1 MLRSVK
7 DLGEYAIRATDGD
20 IGHVRD
26 FFFDDMA
33 WVVRY
38 LVVETGSWLAS
49 RKVLITPLSIGQANW
64 SEKVL
69 PVAISMAQVRAS
81 PDIDTEKP
89 VSRQH
94 EMQYLG
100 YYGYPYYWGGG
111 GLWGMN
117 DYPSLMLTGNG
128 GYTAPASEGERE
140 REQSVERARAQRHRD
155 EDPHLRSAHAVMTY
169 QVHARD
175 GGIGHVDGLL
185 IEEKNWAIRYLVV
198 NTSNWWLGHQ
208 VLVAPQWIRSV
219 SWQEASVDV
228 DMTRE
233 AIRHAPEYAGAQD
246 LDRKREMETYA
257 HYGRLGYWLDETQR
271 ERATEAAVD

>member
-26 FFFDDMA
+26 FFFDDMS
-33 WVVRY
+33 WVIRY
-38 LVVETGSWLAS
+38 LVVDTGGWLAS
-49 RKVLITPLSIGQANW
+49 RKVLITPLSIGHANW

-69 PVAISMAQVRAS
+69 PVAISKAQVRAS

-128 GYTAPASEGERE
+128 GYATPESVAAREEELTFERT
-140 REQSVERARAQRHRD
+140 RAQRHRD
-155 EDPHLRSAHAVMTY
+155 EDPHLRSARAVMTY
-169 QVHARD
+169 HVHARD
-175 GGIGHVDGLL
+175 GDIGHVDGLL
-185 IEEKNWAIRYLVV
+185 VDEQTWAIRYLVV

-219 SWQEASVDV
+219 SWLEAAVNV
-228 DMTRE
+228 EMTRE
-233 AIRHAPEYAGAQD
+233 AIRAAPVYANAQD
-246 LDRKREMETYA
+246 LDRQREMQTYA
-257 HYGRLGYWLDETQR
+257 HYGRLGYWEDGQPR
-271 ERATEAAVD
+271 ERPVAATVD